1 MKRLLSLAAM
11 LLLCSAFAQTTKTE
25 QGVEHDIVTLERR
38 LWNGDANDVSK
49 LEADDYEIIK
59 HAHRYHRA
67 DDEAAAKDVKF
78 VLTSMDDVRVKMI
91 RPDVALLTY
100 HATLK
105 GTFRGTEMP
114 HSLYLGSIWVKRDGE
129 WKNVFVE
136 ENAPDV
142 FTSIYEPGPEH

>member
-1 MKRLLSLAAM
+1 MNRLLSLAVI
-11 LLLCSAFAQTTKTE
+11 LLVCAAFAQTAKTE
-25 QGVEHDIVTLERR
+25 KDVENNIITLEKR
-38 LWNGDANDVSK
+38 LWKGDANDVSN

-78 VLTSMDDVRVKMI
+78 ALIAMDDVRVKML

-105 GTFRGTEMP
+105 GTFRGTEVP
-114 HSLYLGSIWVKRDGE
+114 PSLYIGSIWVKREGE

-142 FTSIYEPGPEH
+142 FTSIYKPGSNY